1 MTAAASHTRNGSRRV
16 VVVGGGLAGIAAA
29 VRLADAGVAVTLVET
44 RQRLGGRATSFVD
57 PQSGLVLDNC
67 QHVLLGCCTNLLD
80 LYQRLGVRDRI
91 RWHRR
96 LLFTDSAGRID
107 VLEADDL
114 PAPFH
119 LTMSLLGFAGLTWRE
134 KLAIARGM
142 FALIRLGRTGR
153 DAWHDR
159 TFSQW
164 LRLHRQP
171 DGVIE
176 KFWAVIIISALNETP
191 DRVAAHHAMQV
202 FQEGFLAHA
211 DAYAMGVSAVPLLQ
225 LYDAAQ
231 HAIERAGGTVM
242 LATSAERIA
251 FDAQRRHV
259 TGLHIAGDRFLEADA
274 LLSAVPFDR
283 LAKLCPPTLR
293 DAEPRLAGLEKIDV
307 SPIIGIHLWLA
318 RDDGQ
323 PAMPLPH
330 LIFMQS
336 PLQWVFNKG
345 PEPFA
350 QRGRE
355 PFSSPAPTTGTTAEM
370 TPVPFLAGAQHVHGV
385 ISAAREW
392 VDQPAEAIAAMAVKE
407 LRKVLPTARSA
418 KLVHHR
424 VVKEKR
430 ATFAAV
436 PGFEALRPS
445 AAGAVGNF
453 LIAGDWADTGWP
465 ATMEGA
471 ARSGHLAAAAAMHH
485 LHITPPPGTTPTG
498 LVDDLEPSAMYRL
511 FAG

>member
-1 MTAAASHTRNGSRRV
+1 MTAAANHTRNGPRRV

-57 PQSGLVLDNC
+57 PHSGLVLDNC
-67 QHVLLGCCTNLLD
+67 QHVLLHCCTNLLD
-80 LYQRLGVRDRI
+80 LYERLGVCDRI

-96 LLFTDSAGRID
+96 LLFTDAAGRID

-119 LTMSLLGFAGLTWRE
+119 LTMSLLGFAGLTWHE
-134 KLAIARGM
+134 KFAITRGM
-142 FALIRLGRTGR
+142 FALMRLGRVGR
-153 DAWHDR
+153 DAWRDR
-159 TFSQW
+159 TFGEW
-164 LRLHRQP
+164 LRLHSQP
-171 DGVIE
+171 DGAVG
-176 KFWAVIIISALNETP
+176 KFWSVIVVSALNETP
-191 DRVAAHHAMQV
+191 DRAAAHHAMQV

-225 LYDAAQ
+225 LYDAAE

-242 LATSAERIA
+242 LSTSAERIA

-259 TGLHIAGDRFLEADA
+259 TGLYVDGDRFIEADA
-274 LLSAVPFDR
+274 LVSAVPFDR
-283 LAKLCPPTLR
+283 LAKLCPVPLR
-293 DAEPRLAGLEKIDV
+293 QTEPRLAGLEKIDV
-307 SPIIGIHLWLA
+307 SPIIGIHLWLV

-345 PEPFA
+345 PQALADNGAAPRPADDAPFIA
-350 QRGRE
+350 
-355 PFSSPAPTTGTTAEM
+355 GT
-370 TPVPFLAGAQHVHGV
+370 QHVHGV

-392 VDQPAEAIAAMAVKE
+392 VDRPAEAIAAMAVEE
-407 LRKVLPTARSA
+407 LHKVLPTARSA

-424 VVKEKR
+424 VIKEKR

-436 PGFEALRPS
+436 PGFEALRPT
-445 AAGAVGNF
+445 AAGVVGNF
-453 LIAGDWADTGWP
+453 FIAGDWADTGWP

-471 ARSGHLAAAAAMHH
+471 ARSGYLAAAAAMRC
-485 LHITPPPGTTPTG
+485 LHIPPRPGATPTG

-511 FAG
+511 FAGG